1 MIERLARSPALLAA
15 AFLVSALLGAG
26 LFAAIQAMVPGAS
39 PDKARVEALVR
50 DYILNHGELLP
61 EAMNRLEERQI
72 AERKRIMA
80 EAPKFVAAHRAMIA
94 DPYKGAEQGNP
105 RGDVTV
111 AAYLDYNCG
120 YCRASLPAIAEL
132 VKRDPN
138 VRIVYREYPVLT
150 PESEVAARWALAA
163 AEQGKFMAFHEALYA
178 AGRVDSDTIAAAA
191 RGAGVDSRVA
201 DGVIKAE
208 RVTQEIEKN
217 RKVAG
222 ELGSASATPFWV
234 VGDHV
239 IAGLVDYD
247 RLAAAVDA
255 ARKGK

>member
-1 MIERLARSPALLAA
+1 MIERLTRSPALLAA
-15 AFLVSALLGAG
+15 AFLASALLGAA
-26 LFAAIQAMVPGAS
+26 LFAAIQTLVPGAN
-39 PDKARVEALVR
+39 PDKARIEALVR

-138 VRIVYREYPVLT
+138 VRIVYREYPVLGD
-150 PESEVAARWALAA
+150 ESTEAARWALAA
-163 AEQGKFMAFHEALYA
+163 ADQNKFMPFHDALYE
-178 AGRVDSDTIAAAA
+178 GLNFDAAAA
-191 RGAGVDSRVA
+191 RAGLDVGAARAALQSPRVS
-201 DGVIKAE
+201 G
-208 RVTQEIEKN
+208 EIAAN
-217 RKVAG
+217 RK
-222 ELGSASATPFWV
+222 LGYALRLTGTPGF
-234 VGDHV
+234 V
-239 IAGLVDYD
+239 IGKRVFHGAMDYD
-247 RLAAAVDA
+247 AFVKAVAAARA
-255 ARKGK
+255 GK